1 MATVGVHA
9 RARAR
14 ASDQSS
20 MDNTMDEVASMSLSQ
35 LRATITAAGLS
46 HADCLEKSELQA
58 RAREALTAAAVQPTE
73 QIESAAEGMEAEAT
87 DADMAEEEPAWD
99 QRMYPIL
106 EAAEQGEATIMGH
119 LLDMNGLG
127 VDTPG
132 EDGDTAL
139 HIGCLYGKIEVVQ
152 ECLRRGSV
160 VTALDEDRSTPLH
173 DACAGGFYDIAK
185 LLLDAGAPIFVRD
198 SDGDTPLH
206 LAARGG
212 HGHVAELLMLRAG
225 EATAQEMLATQNE
238 LGERPVDLAEDP
250 TLVARLR
257 NLAAA
262 DEEDED
268 SDEEIGPQAKQ
279 RAS

>member
-1 MATVGVHA
+1 
-9 RARAR
+9 
-14 ASDQSS
+14 
-20 MDNTMDEVASMSLSQ
+20 MDEVASMSLSQ

-46 HADCLEKSELQA
+46 HADCLEKSDLQA

-73 QIESAAEGMEAEAT
+73 QVESAAEGMEAEAC

-152 ECLRRGSV
+152 ECLRRGAV

-173 DACAGGFYDIAK
+173 DACAGGFYEIAK

-262 DEEDED
+262 DEEDEG
-268 SDEEIGPQAKQ
+268 SDEEIGPQAK
-279 RAS
+279 R

>member
-1 MATVGVHA
+1 
-9 RARAR
+9 
-14 ASDQSS
+14 
-20 MDNTMDEVASMSLSQ
+20 MDEVASMSLSQ

-58 RAREALTAAAVQPTE
+58 RAREALTAAAVQPTD
-73 QIESAAEGMEAEAT
+73 QVESAAEGMEAEAC

-152 ECLRRGSV
+152 ECLRRGAV

-250 TLVARLR
+250 TRVARLR